1 MAKLKMLKYGRKP
14 KANASVSVMEN
25 FLAKCKEIDKKN
37 AQRKAENGKKE
48 TLRKKIGAIKQK
60 I

>member
-1 MAKLKMLKYGRKP
+1 MAKLKMRRYGKKP
-14 KANASVSVMEN
+14 KANASVSAMEN
-25 FLAKCKEIDKKN
+25 YIAKCREIDKDN
-37 AQRKAENGKKE
+37 AKRKAENSKKD